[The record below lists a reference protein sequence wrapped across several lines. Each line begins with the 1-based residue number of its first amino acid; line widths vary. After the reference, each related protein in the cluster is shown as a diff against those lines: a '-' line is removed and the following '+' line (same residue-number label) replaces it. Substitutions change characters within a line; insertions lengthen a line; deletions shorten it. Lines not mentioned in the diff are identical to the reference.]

1 MKLGVLITE
10 SAFGPVVKPI
20 LKAAAQRGDE
30 VRVFL
35 MDDGCYMAEDPEFL
49 EMAGGANGLKAGMC
63 DLNRGQRG
71 LGLPEGIQGGSQYD
85 NISMVRWCDRL
96 LVF

>member
-10 SAFGPVVKPI
+10 NGFGPMVIPI
-20 LKAAAQRGDE
+20 LKVAVGRGDE

-49 EMAGGANGLKAGMC
+49 EIAGGRVEAGMC
-63 DLNRGQRG
+63 DLNRNQRN
-71 LGLPEGIQGGSQYD
+71 LKLPEAVKAASQYD